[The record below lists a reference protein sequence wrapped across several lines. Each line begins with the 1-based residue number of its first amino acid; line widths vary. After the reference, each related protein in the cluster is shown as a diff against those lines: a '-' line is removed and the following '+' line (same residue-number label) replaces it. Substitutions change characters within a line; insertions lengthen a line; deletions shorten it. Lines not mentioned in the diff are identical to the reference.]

1 MARLI
6 NLTIREQPHLLTKD
20 CHTRELN
27 QQIREAPLETQAWEE
42 WFLMMLF
49 RESAVWS
56 FIRTQ
61 NSLIMIKYPST
72 SRSFMMGFYRVVF
85 RLSSKNRHLQL
96 KGIWGHRKLNQMQR
110 EEKVPRKMQI
120 CHHLRCSWT
129 TRMERF
135 LQILLLLIGSH
146 QS

>member
-6 NLTIREQPHLLTKD
+6 NLIIKDQLHLLTKD
-20 CHTRELN
+20 CHTQELN

-42 WFLMMLF
+42 WYLMMLF

-61 NSLIMIKYPST
+61 NSLIMINYPSI
-72 SRSFMMGFYRVVF
+72 SRSFMTGYYRVVF
-85 RLSSKNRHLQL
+85 RWSSKNSHLQL
-96 KGIWGHRKLNQMQR
+96 KGIWGHRKLNQMLR
-110 EEKVPRKMQI
+110 EEKVRRRMQI

-129 TRMERF
+129 TRMEQF
-135 LQILLLLIGSH
+135 LQTLLLLTGSH